1 MHFNHLI
8 IGFCISLISFSVQ
21 AELSGFF
28 MGNTAIAGLRVLDSD
43 DPSQR
48 AGFYRQVIGFTE
60 SRWRAHWSR
69 LVFTAQATPPQ
80 QLSQLE
86 ILRLLQQSTFAA
98 AYLPLQ
104 TTLPAEIKRVFVYSD
119 TVIVGCE
126 GISCSDPLQAEQ
138 DR

>member
-28 MGNTAIAGLRVLDSD
+28 MGNTATAGLRVLDSD
-43 DPSQR
+43 DAVQR
-48 AGFYRQVIGFTE
+48 ANFYWQVLSLTE
-60 SRWRAHWSR
+60 NRWRAQWAR

-86 ILRLLQQSTFAA
+86 ILRLLQQSTFAI
-98 AYLPLQ
+98 AYLPL
-104 TTLPAEIKRVFVYSD
+104 
-119 TVIVGCE
+119 
-126 GISCSDPLQAEQ
+126 
-138 DR
+138 